1 MRLEVTRRS
10 DLALQ
15 ALAEIGRA
23 PGRVKGRRLAES
35 CGTTPSFLT
44 QAMGPLVKAGWVRSD
59 PGPTGG
65 YRLAVDLRTISVLQ
79 VIEAVEGVTDDGRC
93 VVADRPCDATQPCS
107 LHLAWQ
113 RARDQLEH
121 TLRATSLEQLTTGS
135 G

>member
-1 MRLEVTRRS
+1 MRLEVTRRA

-23 PGRVKGRRLAES
+23 PDRVKGRRLAES

-44 QAMGPLVKAGWVRSD
+44 QAVAPLVKAGWVRSD

-65 YRLAVDLRTISVLQ
+65 YRLAVDLSTISVLE
-79 VIEAVEGVTDDGRC
+79 VIEAVEGATDDGRC
-93 VVADRPCDATQPCS
+93 VVADRPCDPAHPCS

-113 RARDQLEH
+113 RARNELEH
-121 TLRATSLEQLTTGS
+121 TLRSTSLDQLTTGAA
-135 G
+135 